1 MYENFLN
8 VINQLVPYVEKRNVP
23 VRNEWLDDNAFQ
35 LIKKRD
41 DLRLRLTYFKN
52 DEKLFSQFKDAR
64 NKARQAVIEAKASS
78 VKTLLANN
86 FNNPKKF
93 WVNLKKLMPGKKD
106 LNKSSKTIVLKDE
119 NRLILEDNL
128 KTANHA
134 NIFFIRVGPDLAAK
148 IPAVNR
154 DLYYD
159 ALTLIEEDNNKI
171 SNFPI
176 ITEKGAEGILKA
188 IDTNKSSNIK
198 DIDNKLFKDCLL
210 STVHQVCYLY
220 NLVISTCSI
229 PESWKQALVVPL
241 YKDGDS
247 FSVANYRPISMLP
260 QIVKCFEKILHSMIL
275 NHVIENNIMQRTR
288 WIPTCNLRS
297 TSGVYTWPFIIH
309 PLH

>member
-154 DLYYD
+154 DL
-159 ALTLIEEDNNKI
+159 
-171 SNFPI
+171 
-176 ITEKGAEGILKA
+176 
-188 IDTNKSSNIK
+188 
-198 DIDNKLFKDCLL
+198 
-210 STVHQVCYLY
+210 
-220 NLVISTCSI
+220 
-229 PESWKQALVVPL
+229 
-241 YKDGDS
+241 
-247 FSVANYRPISMLP
+247 
-260 QIVKCFEKILHSMIL
+260 
-275 NHVIENNIMQRTR
+275 
-288 WIPTCNLRS
+288 
-297 TSGVYTWPFIIH
+297 
-309 PLH
+309 